1 MPSRRFAAL
10 GDATGVLRTAWND
23 FPRRGVAED
32 ENVCPV
38 CSGTG
43 WALSG
48 PGGGAGSARR
58 CECILRGRAGRLL
71 EAAGIPEGYRR
82 CKLSRFVTSSKHPA
96 ESERLLGALRM
107 AEAYRDSFFDP
118 ELGRFNPA
126 GLLFMGPPGTGKT
139 HLAIGVLIELIE
151 RFKIRGRFVEFG
163 SLLYQIQATFDPG
176 SAESK
181 HEVLDPLIDA
191 ELLVLDELG
200 AQKATPFVL
209 ETLYY
214 VINQRYVRRRP
225 TLFTT
230 NYRLTA
236 EARRSDDLGLL
247 STRVS
252 PALLSRLHEM
262 TRPVD
267 LSAASDFR
275 VDIRSH
281 PTGAL

>member
-1 MPSRRFAAL
+1 MPSHRFAAF
-10 GDATGVLRTAWND
+10 GDVSAVARTAGSV
-23 FPRRGVAED
+23 PAPPAPGEAE
-32 ENVCPV
+32 EAPCPV

-58 CECILRGRAGRLL
+58 CACQLPSRKSRYLAE
-71 EAAGIPEGYRR
+71 AGIPERYRR
-82 CKLSRFVTSSKHPA
+82 CQLGRFLTSSRQPQENA
-96 ESERLLGALRM
+96 QLVGALR
-107 AEAYRDSFFDP
+107 ATQNYIDTFD
-118 ELGRFNPA
+118 EDGRFSNT
-126 GLLFMGPPGTGKT
+126 GLLFIGPPGTGKT
-139 HLAIGVLIELIE
+139 HLAIGVLVQLIE
-151 RFKIRGRFVEFG
+151 RYALRGRFVEFG

-181 HEVLDPLIDA
+181 HEILDPLIDA
-191 ELLVLDELG
+191 DLLVLDELG
-200 AQKATPFVL
+200 AQKSTPFVQ

-236 EARRSDDLGLL
+236 EARRSDDMGLL
-247 STRVS
+247 STRIS
-252 PALLSRLHEM
+252 PPLLSRLHEM

-267 LSAASDFR
+267 LTQVSDFR

-281 PTGAL
+281 PTGAS

>member
-1 MPSRRFAAL
+1 MPSAKFAPF
-10 GDATGVLRTAWND
+10 GDSTAVLRTAWGD
-23 FPRRGVAED
+23 RTPQESED
-32 ENVCPV
+32 PDSCPE

-48 PGGGAGSARR
+48 PGGGAGSASR
-58 CECILRGRAGRLL
+58 CACQLPNLKSRFLAE
-71 EAAGIPEGYRR
+71 AGIPERYRR
-82 CKLSRFVTSSKHPA
+82 CQLSRFLTSGKHPQENA
-96 ESERLLGALRM
+96 QLVGALR
-107 AEAYRDSFFDP
+107 ATQTYVDTFD
-118 ELGRFNPA
+118 EDGRFNHT

-139 HLAIGVLIELIE
+139 HLAIGVLVQLIE
-151 RFKIRGRFVEFG
+151 RYAIRGRFVEFG

-181 HEVLDPLIDA
+181 HEILDPLIDA

-200 AQKATPFVL
+200 AQKSTPFVQ

-230 NYRLTA
+230 NYRLAT
-236 EARRSDDLGLL
+236 ESGRVDETSLL

-252 PALLSRLHEM
+252 PQLLSRLYEM
-262 TRPVD
+262 TRPID
-267 LSAASDFR
+267 LSAISDFR
-275 VDIRSH
+275 VTIRSH
-281 PTGAL
+281 PDGKQ